1 MAVIG
6 PDTKPL
12 GERSDIPAVT
22 QSQIAA
28 TMAHLLGLPEFQ
40 TASPQAAAPIA
51 DVLKA
56 GSP

>member
-1 MAVIG
+1 MIG